1 MNPGC
6 APKWVFPAHPP
17 DQIAQATINPRPPCP
32 ITRFP
37 TPNHFETSAM
47 PTQDCLWLNHL
58 HRIKKTRPKPR
69 NPAEQRTI
77 TAKQSEPRWCPSQ
90 SDGQLMAEKQILSL
104 KPAPRLEQVGDKHSK
119 RVQYRKHRSQ

>member
-1 MNPGC
+1 M
-6 APKWVFPAHPP
+6 
-17 DQIAQATINPRPPCP
+17 DATCTASAIKCLV
-32 ITRFP
+32 RFK
-37 TPNHFETSAM
+37 
-47 PTQDCLWLNHL
+47 PTQDGLRLNHL

-104 KPAPRLEQVGDKHSK
+104 KPAPRLWWLST
-119 RVQYRKHRSQ
+119 RSIG